1 MKLTKKIIGIIL
13 ALFVLISGVGHFITP
28 EMYFPLIPDFLP
40 KTVVNILA
48 GAAELLLGIGV
59 FIPSFRKRA
68 LLGIGALMVAFLPIH
83 IWDLLKENPFMGSKI
98 AALARVAIQFALI
111 YLPWFSRKE

>member
-68 LLGIGALMVAFLPIH
+68 LLGIGVLMIAFLPIH
-83 IWDLLKENPFMGSKI
+83 IWDALKESPIMGSKTAAMGRI
-98 AALARVAIQFALI
+98 AFQFVLI
-111 YLPWFSRKE
+111 YLPWFSSKE